1 MRADSILEK
10 ARMRISSPRLRRL
23 DNALAHLPA
32 DCDAMLLGELDGY
45 LAGLIVCPD
54 PIEPDEW
61 LPPVWSDDG
70 GEVPFAEE
78 DEARWYARLVVEHHD
93 AVVRALNNGPGRY
106 APFFEVDTR
115 HNEVLWEMWI
125 EGFATAMTL
134 RPESWGEIIQSGDEG
149 AGAALT
155 GLITLA
161 DIARDESDLERE
173 AIDALTE
180 DAPKLIPQWIDAL
193 HAWRSTT
200 SPAAPAS
207 LSPLSSA
214 KIGRND
220 PCPCGSGKKYKKCCG
235 LN

>member
-1 MRADSILEK
+1 
-10 ARMRISSPRLRRL
+10 MRISSPRLRRL
-23 DNALAHLPA
+23 DNALVHLPPES
-32 DCDAMLLGELDGY
+32 DAMLLGELDGY
-45 LAGLIVCPD
+45 LAGLIVCPHPID
-54 PIEPDEW
+54 PGEW

-70 GEVPFAEE
+70 GESPFAEE
-78 DEARWYARLVVEHHD
+78 EEAAWYAGLVIEHHD
-93 AVVRALNNGPGRY
+93 AIMRTLGKGTGRY
-106 APFFEVDTR
+106 APFFELDASR
-115 HNEVLWEMWI
+115 SEVLWEMWI

-155 GLITLA
+155 GMITLA

-180 DAPKLIPQWIDAL
+180 DAPTLIPVWVDAL
-193 HAWRSTT
+193 YAWRSRTY
-200 SPAAPAS
+200 PEAPAS
-207 LSPLSSA
+207 SNTLPPA

>member
-1 MRADSILEK
+1 MP
-10 ARMRISSPRLRRL
+10 ISSPRLRRL

-32 DCDAMLLGELDGY
+32 DSDAMLLGELDGY

-54 PIEPDEW
+54 PIEPHEW

-70 GEVPFAEE
+70 GESPFAEQ
-78 DEARWYARLVVEHHD
+78 DEAAWYNGLVIEHRD
-93 AVVRALNNGPGRY
+93 AIVRTLAKGPGRY
-106 APFFEVDTR
+106 APFFEVDVR
-115 HNEVLWEMWI
+115 HNEVLWEMWM

-134 RPESWGEIIQSGDEG
+134 RPESWAEFLQSGNE
-149 AGAALT
+149 AAEEALK
-155 GLITLA
+155 GMITLA
-161 DIARDESDLERE
+161 DIARDGSDLERE

-180 DAPKLIPQWIDAL
+180 EAPHLIPGWIDAL
-193 HAWRSTT
+193 YASRSEAN
-200 SPAAPAS
+200 PAPVAAPTQ
-207 LSPLSSA
+207 LSPA